1 MTKTLTTT
9 PNPEPL
15 PGMPEPPTPP
25 AVQRA
30 EDYETWIAQ
39 VRPAFEA
46 AAATG
51 RPFTTYAI
59 AHAANLPE
67 PPDSAH
73 HWGRLTRAL
82 AEDGYMRACGWTQS
96 DRPTTRHSG
105 VRIWRGT
112 PAARHGR
119 AA

>member
-1 MTKTLTTT
+1 MTVTAT
-9 PNPEPL
+9 PL
-15 PGMPEPPTPP
+15 PGMPEPPVPP

-30 EDYETWIAQ
+30 EDYETWLAA

-51 RPFTTYAI
+51 QPFTTYGI
-59 AHAANLPE
+59 AHDHHLPE

-73 HWGRLTRAL
+73 QWGRLMNL
-82 AEDGYMRACGWTQS
+82 LKEEGWVRTAGWAQS

-105 VRIWRGT
+105 VRTWRGT
-112 PAARHGR
+112 R
-119 AA
+119 AAQRGVAA

>member
-1 MTKTLTTT
+1 MTAPVQPTLEGHIPPAKT
-9 PNPEPL
+9 PA
-15 PGMPEPPTPP
+15 

-30 EDYETWIAQ
+30 EDYETWLAA

-51 RPFTTYAI
+51 IPFQAYNV

-73 HWGRLTRAL
+73 HWGALLRTL
-82 AEDGYMRACGWTQS
+82 AEDGLITTAGWAQS
-96 DRPTTRHSG
+96 ARPTAHHSG
-105 VRIWRGT
+105 VRTWRGT
-112 PAARHGR
+112 RTPRR
-119 AA
+119 AAA

>member
-1 MTKTLTTT
+1 MTTAPT
-9 PNPEPL
+9 PL
-15 PGMPEPPTPP
+15 PGMPEPPTPS

-30 EDYETWIAQ
+30 ADYETWLGA

-51 RPFTTYAI
+51 RPFTTYEI

-67 PPDSAH
+67 PPDAAH
-73 HWGRLTRAL
+73 QWGRLMNLL
-82 AEDGYMRACGWTQS
+82 AAEGWIRTAGWAAS

-105 VRIWRGT
+105 VRTWRGT
-112 PAARHGR
+112 RAARKQ
-119 AA
+119 AVA